1 VSQTH
6 RQGEPQAIRM
16 SAEIAAP
23 PEAVWRALTEAQEL
37 SRWFAIEARVEPGEG
52 GKIWLSWGEPVVAE
66 WEIESWEPGRH
77 LRAIEVR
84 PLGAS
89 LEEDGKHE
97 DKDSTRA
104 AEASGGRD
112 LRALDYFIEEGNGN
126 TLLHLVHSG
135 FKESSE
141 FDREFYEAVRQG
153 WEFELLSLRH
163 YLERH
168 YGRPRT
174 TALVRRSWRLPVQS
188 VWEQLLGEKGLG
200 ISTRG
205 GEPEVGRSYRLRM
218 ATGDELE
225 AVVQLYDPPR
235 HFAATIASLN
245 DALFRIKLVETSTG
259 EVEVNLWEASY
270 GIEAGKVKLFEQRCT
285 NLLDQL
291 FTSISAGSAAMK
303 MQGVEGV
310 EQCGLLAS
318 GV

>member
-1 VSQTH
+1 
-6 RQGEPQAIRM
+6 M

-23 PEAVWRALTEAQEL
+23 PETVWRALTEAQEL

-84 PLGAS
+84 PLGAK
-89 LEEDGKHE
+89 LERPGTVTM
-97 DKDSTRA
+97 TR
-104 AEASGGRD
+104 SVDWFIQPRD
-112 LRALDYFIEEGNGN
+112 EKTELRLQ
-126 TLLHLVHSG
+126 HSG
-135 FKESSE
+135 FGFGPHWEEVYS
-141 FDREFYEAVRQG
+141 AVRCG
-153 WEFELLSLRH
+153 WEFQFLSLRH

-245 DALFRIKLVETSTG
+245 DALFRITIVEMGTG
-259 EVEVNLWEASY
+259 EVEASLWEASY
-270 GIEAGKVKLFEQRCT
+270 GIEAGKVKSFEQRCA
-285 NLLDQL
+285 NLLENL
-291 FTSISAGSAAMK
+291 F
-303 MQGVEGV
+303 Q
-310 EQCGLLAS
+310 
-318 GV
+318 